1 MPPGVRPR
9 PRAAARRYDRV
20 LDLEWH
26 ECHSCFANCPSTK
39 AERCLQEVF
48 RITPRPELCTYQI
61 QRSDKANDLAR
72 AYLFQRICDGRSSGN
87 ARFPAVLVHY
97 EGNSSGEL
105 KNIPVAIIRQLC
117 DRIIE
122 AGYVPII
129 LDWDYRT
136 PLADGKRIHN
146 PNTKH
151 ELWGWTGTG
160 DAKTLAALTA
170 LSSLMIGVDSGPLHV
185 AAATDT
191 PTIGV
196 WTGHHPLHYFGHADN
211 VTHLVPEDHV
221 HLLRGDRNA
230 GAKYFRERYR
240 FQTYRDLSAALN
252 AAVRESLKRL
262 DDSLSYTRHFWIRN
276 NNAEQDLV
284 VVQDVAEQD
293 SYRIDELPMPRP
305 VVVDVGAH
313 IGCFAP
319 VPRPQPARPD
329 HRGRVLSGEHRGAAK
344 NVGQIATVVQAAVT
358 YEPDVALLNAVF
370 PNCVTTGGSTII
382 PRQNLQEKLA
392 AGACPRTPTA

>member
-1 MPPGVRPR
+1 M
-9 PRAAARRYDRV
+9 
-20 LDLEWH
+20 
-26 ECHSCFANCPSTK
+26 
-39 AERCLQEVF
+39 
-48 RITPRPELCTYQI
+48 
-61 QRSDKANDLAR
+61 
-72 AYLFQRICDGRSSGN
+72 
-87 ARFPAVLVHY
+87 LVHY

-221 HLLRGDRNA
+221 RLLRGDRNA

-240 FQTYRDLSAALN
+240 FQTYRDLSAALEC
-252 AAVRESLKRL
+252 RR
-262 DDSLSYTRHFWIRN
+262 
-276 NNAEQDLV
+276 
-284 VVQDVAEQD
+284 
-293 SYRIDELPMPRP
+293 PRK
-305 VVVDVGAH
+305 
-313 IGCFAP
+313 
-319 VPRPQPARPD
+319 PQA
-329 HRGRVLSGEHRGAAK
+329 S
-344 NVGQIATVVQAAVT
+344 
-358 YEPDVALLNAVF
+358 
-370 PNCVTTGGSTII
+370 
-382 PRQNLQEKLA
+382 
-392 AGACPRTPTA
+392 